1 MREYRED
8 DVIASGLEFGFAFW
22 RWYLILATSDFGP
35 RRLYNIWLLRSPI
48 LIVSGKFCATFVFT
62 NRRRVSSSRVVP
74 EEDSFQFSFFLFPSQ
89 WISFV
94 RPATEWLNFLAHFN
108 AERIFS
114 NWFFVQSPEWL
125 QASLPCKF
133 FIVL

>member
-48 LIVSGKFCATFVFT
+48 LIVSEYLLPEWFP
-62 NRRRVSSSRVVP
+62 RRTR
-74 EEDSFQFSFFLFPSQ
+74 FNLAFFSFRPNGFP
-89 WISFV
+89 
-94 RPATEWLNFLAHFN
+94 L
-108 AERIFS
+108 
-114 NWFFVQSPEWL
+114 
-125 QASLPCKF
+125 
-133 FIVL
+133 